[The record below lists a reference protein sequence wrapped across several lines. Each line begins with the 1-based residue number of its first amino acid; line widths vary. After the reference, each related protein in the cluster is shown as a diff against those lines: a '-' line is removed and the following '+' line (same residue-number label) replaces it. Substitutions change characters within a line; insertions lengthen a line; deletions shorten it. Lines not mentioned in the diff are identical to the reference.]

1 MSFLKKN
8 IGLIVGGGIA
18 LVLVIG
24 ALALLVRFRGD
35 YARVQRE
42 LRENLNRLEDL
53 QQMDPFPSE
62 ENVARVEQSLQ
73 VLERYRDGL
82 LDALA
87 SGQSPVQ
94 RMERAEFPAAIE
106 RASGR
111 LRNLANQAGV
121 VLPEN
126 MVFGFQQYERG
137 NLPLQEHVP
146 RLVTQL
152 RTIEGLVAHLFSAEI
167 AELIEVERE
176 VFDLERARGD
186 DFEGRRG
193 FFDEEIE
200 EPAARIAPHGVAGL
214 YTRERYRLQFWASDA
229 AVREVLNRFA
239 ASPSLVI
246 VRSVEL
252 HNEMAR
258 DGTNPARRLAD
269 RLERREGRRRDG
281 VERRIAERSED
292 APPLLHEDRVVAGRE
307 RVRVM
312 LVVDV
317 YRFEHGEGPS

>member
-8 IGLIVGGGIA
+8 MGLIVGGGIA
-18 LVLVIG
+18 LVLLIG

-42 LRENLNRLEDL
+42 LTGNVNRLENL

-62 ENVARVEQSLQ
+62 ENVDRVEQSLQ
-73 VLERYRDGL
+73 VLQRYRDGL
-82 LDALA
+82 LDTLA
-87 SGQSPVQ
+87 SGQPLAE

-111 LRNLANQAGV
+111 LRNLAEQSGV
-121 VLPEN
+121 ELPDN

-152 RTIEGLVAHLFSAEI
+152 RTIEGLVALLFSAEI
-167 AELIEVERE
+167 AELTEVERE
-176 VFDLERARGD
+176 VFDLEQVRED

-193 FFDEEIE
+193 FFEEEIE
-200 EPAARIAPHGVAGL
+200 QPAARIAPHGMAGL
-214 YTRERYRLQFWASDA
+214 YTRERYLLQFWASDT

-239 ASPSLVI
+239 ASPSLII

-258 DGTNPARRLAD
+258 DGTSPARRLAE

-281 VERRIAERSED
+281 AERRITERSED

-307 RVRVM
+307 RVRVT

-317 YRFEHGEGPS
+317 YRFEHGE